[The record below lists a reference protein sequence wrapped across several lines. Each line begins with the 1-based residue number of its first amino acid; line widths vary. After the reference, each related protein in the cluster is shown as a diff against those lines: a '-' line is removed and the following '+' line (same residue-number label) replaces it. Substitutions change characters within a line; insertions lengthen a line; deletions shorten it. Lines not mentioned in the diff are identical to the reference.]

1 VRLAAAPSDG
11 AANDAMIRLIA
22 KALGVAPRDVTLEN
36 GAASRL
42 KRLHIAGDPA
52 RLADAL
58 RTIVGEMA
66 IVGEME

>member
-1 VRLAAAPSDG
+1 MRLAAAPSDG
-11 AANDAMIRLIA
+11 AANDAMIRLLA
-22 KALGVAPRDVTLEN
+22 KALGVPPRDVTLEN

-58 RTIVGEMA
+58 RTIVGTMA